1 MEAQSYLLLIGLF
14 FVLHWLA
21 KCYKSSVS
29 QKLPPGPKKLPII
42 GNLHQLAEAGSLPHH
57 ALRDLAKKYGPLMH
71 LQLGE
76 ISAVVASSPKMAKE
90 IVKTHDVSFL
100 QRPHLVFGQMIS
112 YGGLGIAFAPY
123 GDHWRQTRKMC
134 AMELLSTKR
143 VQSFAS
149 IREDEAAKFIDSI
162 RESAGSPINLTSR
175 IFSLICASISRTHLL
190 LEVASPLSL
199 PFSIPLPFI
208 FQEAKESID
217 EEDPRPTSSNGA
229 CITFGGIYK
238 DQDEF
243 VVSLIRKI
251 VESGG
256 GFDLADVF
264 PSIPFLY
271 FLTGKMTRLKK
282 LHKQVD
288 KVLENIIREH
298 QEKNKIAKEDGAELE
313 DQDFIDLLRIQQDDT
328 LDIQMTTN
336 NIKALI
342 LDIFAA
348 GTDTSA
354 STLEWAMAE
363 TTRNPTL
370 VIKETFRVHPPTP
383 LLLPRECSQPT
394 IIDGYEIPAKT
405 KVMVNA
411 YAICKDSQ
419 YWIDADRFVP
429 ERFEVSSIDFKGN
442 NFNYLLFG
450 GGRRICPGMTF
461 GLASIMLPLALLLY
475 HFNWELPN
483 KMKPEEMNMDEHFG
497 LAIGRKNELHLIPN
511 VNL

>member
-1 MEAQSYLLLIGLF
+1 MKMLLIPHDASSIGACRPRIF
-14 FVLHWLA
+14 FINGFLCFLEDEWQRNGERERERRRHFKEKMSLEEAHHHRRPWIRA
-21 KCYKSSVS
+21 WR
-29 QKLPPGPKKLPII
+29 KKEMNE
-42 GNLHQLAEAGSLPHH
+42 GRGREEH
-57 ALRDLAKKYGPLMH
+57 
-71 LQLGE
+71 E
-76 ISAVVASSPKMAKE
+76 ISCSKGALKSE
-90 IVKTHDVSFL
+90 DC
-100 QRPHLVFGQMIS
+100 IS
-112 YGGLGIAFAPY
+112 
-123 GDHWRQTRKMC
+123 
-134 AMELLSTKR
+134 
-143 VQSFAS
+143 
-149 IREDEAAKFIDSI
+149 
-162 RESAGSPINLTSR
+162 SPINLTSR
-175 IFSLICASISRTHLL
+175 IFSLICASISR
-190 LEVASPLSL
+190 VA
-199 PFSIPLPFI
+199 
-208 FQEAKESID
+208 
-217 EEDPRPTSSNGA
+217 
-229 CITFGGIYK
+229 FGGIYK
-238 DQDEF
+238 EQDEF

-313 DQDFIDLLRIQQDDT
+313 DQDFIDLLLRIQQDDT

-363 TTRNPTL
+363 MMRNPRVWEKAQAELRQAFREKEIIHESDLEQLTYLKL

-429 ERFEVSSIDFKGN
+429 ERFEGSSIDFKGN
-442 NFNYLLFG
+442 NFNYLPFG
-450 GGRRICPGMTF
+450 GGRRICPGMTL

>member
-1 MEAQSYLLLIGLF
+1 MEAQTYFLVIALF
-14 FVLHWLA
+14 FLLHWLA
-21 KCYKSSVS
+21 KCYKSSVVS
-29 QKLPPGPKKLPII
+29 HKLPPGPKKLPII

-123 GDHWRQTRKMC
+123 GDHWRQMRKMC
-134 AMELLSTKR
+134 ATELLSAKR

-149 IREDEAAKFIDSI
+149 IREDEAAKFINSI
-162 RESAGSPINLTSR
+162 REAAGSPINLTSQ
-175 IFSLICASISRTHLL
+175 IFSLICASISR
-190 LEVASPLSL
+190 VA
-199 PFSIPLPFI
+199 
-208 FQEAKESID
+208 
-217 EEDPRPTSSNGA
+217 
-229 CITFGGIYK
+229 FGGIYK
-238 DQDEF
+238 EQDEF

-271 FLTGKMTRLKK
+271 FITGKMAKLKK

-298 QEKNKIAKEDGAELE
+298 QEKKKIAKEDGAEVE
-313 DQDFIDLLRIQQDDT
+313 DQDFIDLLLKIQQDDT
-328 LDIQMTTN
+328 MDIEMTTN

-363 TTRNPTL
+363 MMRNPKVREKAQAELRQTFREKEIIHESDLEQLTYLKL

-394 IIDGYEIPAKT
+394 IIDGYEIPTKT

-411 YAICKDSQ
+411 YAICKDPK
-419 YWIDADRFVP
+419 YWTDAERFVP
-429 ERFEVSSIDFKGN
+429 ERFEDSSIDFKGN
-442 NFNYLLFG
+442 NFNYLPFG
-450 GGRRICPGMTF
+450 GGRRICPGMTL

-497 LAIGRKNELHLIPN
+497 LAIGRKNELHLVPL
-511 VNL
+511 VSDH

>member
-134 AMELLSTKR
+134 ATELLSTKR

-175 IFSLICASISRTHLL
+175 IFSLICASISR
-190 LEVASPLSL
+190 
-199 PFSIPLPFI
+199 
-208 FQEAKESID
+208 
-217 EEDPRPTSSNGA
+217 
-229 CITFGGIYK
+229 

-342 LDIFAA
+342 LEIIHESD
-348 GTDTSA
+348 
-354 STLEWAMAE
+354 LEQL
-363 TTRNPTL
+363 TYLKL

>member
-123 GDHWRQTRKMC
+123 GDHWRQMRKMC
-134 AMELLSTKR
+134 ATELLSTKR

-175 IFSLICASISRTHLL
+175 IFSLICASISR
-190 LEVASPLSL
+190 VA
-199 PFSIPLPFI
+199 
-208 FQEAKESID
+208 
-217 EEDPRPTSSNGA
+217 
-229 CITFGGIYK
+229 FGGIHK
-238 DQDEF
+238 EQDEF

-342 LDIFAA
+342 LVSKCLKTSIIFPVSEVRFFSL
-348 GTDTSA
+348 TSLFI
-354 STLEWAMAE
+354 TLISLILSFVLI
-363 TTRNPTL
+363 TL
-370 VIKETFRVHPPTP
+370 SYIFLPFLLISFSIK
-383 LLLPRECSQPT
+383 
-394 IIDGYEIPAKT
+394 
-405 KVMVNA
+405 KVARFCYINA
-411 YAICKDSQ
+411 IS
-419 YWIDADRFVP
+419 
-429 ERFEVSSIDFKGN
+429 
-442 NFNYLLFG
+442 LF
-450 GGRRICPGMTF
+450 I
-461 GLASIMLPLALLLY
+461 
-475 HFNWELPN
+475 LPN
-483 KMKPEEMNMDEHFG
+483 F
-497 LAIGRKNELHLIPN
+497 I
-511 VNL
+511 